1 MDKNKNIKTLFLDG
15 NIKLALQWFEDNDVS
30 AYEDDGSIYVIAGR
44 DADVQITSSEINYR
58 AELQINQ
65 S

>member
-1 MDKNKNIKTLFLDG
+1 MKAIPSINQ
-15 NIKLALQWFEDNDVS
+15 LALQWFKDNDVS
-30 AYEDDGSIYVIAGR
+30 AYQEDGNIYVVAGR

-58 AELQINQ
+58 AELQTNQ